1 MASYQ
6 EHKNVKIEKGNN
18 LGFAKSFL
26 TALDECD
33 EADYYAFSD
42 QDDVWEKDKLST
54 AIEILEEESQSTP
67 LLYCSALQRV
77 DENLNPLHVQSY
89 HGLRINLPSM
99 LTRGRLAGC
108 TFVFNNTLR
117 NLVKNSSQI
126 EMHASHDS
134 WVLLACL
141 ACGGNVFFDKKPHI
155 LFRRYNTN
163 TSIDGGKLKSRL
175 KYEFRYFEKYKNNRQ
190 KAQEEI
196 YKLYEKEGVKPTG
209 GCLTM
214 IVPFLVLFGVFYAV
228 AYPLTNTLH
237 IDSAKVTEALN
248 YVNTIPGYTAASGA
262 TNATYQ
268 EIYFLKDFSCFQNI
282 DAIQQIFSADQLN
295 TITMFEKGFN
305 TFGMNLFA
313 IPQDYGLWS
322 PMILFPVICFAS
334 NVLTQFITM
343 RINGKNNPMQQQQG
357 CMKVMMYAMPL
368 FSAYIAYIVPSA
380 VAFYWI
386 VSSLVSLVQSV
397 IVGKLFSPQR
407 MTATSEAR
415 HAALMFEQEALVQY
429 NYVPHGLSE
438 SAEENTNSKKK
449 KKK

>member
-1 MASYQ
+1 MQIFGFLGSLLGYVLWGAFYLLKDFGLSIIVFTIIVRLCMFPFTIKQQKSMA
-6 EHKNVKIEKGNN
+6 G
-18 LGFAKSFL
+18 
-26 TALDECD
+26 TAR
-33 EADYYAFSD
+33 
-42 QDDVWEKDKLST
+42 LSKKQK
-54 AIEILEEESQSTP
+54 EIQ
-67 LLYCSALQRV
+67 
-77 DENLNPLHVQSY
+77 
-89 HGLRINLPSM
+89 
-99 LTRGRLAGC
+99 
-108 TFVFNNTLR
+108 
-117 NLVKNSSQI
+117 
-126 EMHASHDS
+126 
-134 WVLLACL
+134 
-141 ACGGNVFFDKKPHI
+141 
-155 LFRRYNTN
+155 
-163 TSIDGGKLKSRL
+163 
-175 KYEFRYFEKYKNNRQ
+175 EKYKNNRQ

-196 YKLYEKEGVKPTG
+196 SKLYEKEGVKPTG

-237 IDSAKVTEALN
+237 IDSAKVTEA
-248 YVNTIPGYTAASGA
+248 
-262 TNATYQ
+262 TYQ

-282 DAIQQIFSADQLN
+282 DAIQQIFSADQIN

>member
-1 MASYQ
+1 MQIFGFLGSLLGYVLWGAFYLLKDFGLSIIVFTIIVRLCMFPFTIKQQKSMAGTARLSNKQ
-6 EHKNVKIEKGNN
+6 KEFLEK
-18 LGFAKSFL
+18 F
-26 TALDECD
+26 
-33 EADYYAFSD
+33 
-42 QDDVWEKDKLST
+42 
-54 AIEILEEESQSTP
+54 
-67 LLYCSALQRV
+67 
-77 DENLNPLHVQSY
+77 
-89 HGLRINLPSM
+89 
-99 LTRGRLAGC
+99 
-108 TFVFNNTLR
+108 
-117 NLVKNSSQI
+117 
-126 EMHASHDS
+126 
-134 WVLLACL
+134 
-141 ACGGNVFFDKKPHI
+141 
-155 LFRRYNTN
+155 
-163 TSIDGGKLKSRL
+163 
-175 KYEFRYFEKYKNNRQ
+175 KNNRQ

-305 TFGMNLFA
+305 TFGRNLFA
-313 IPQDYGLWS
+313 IPQDCGLWS

-334 NVLTQFITM
+334 NVLTM
-343 RINGKNNPMQQQQG
+343 NNPMQEQHG
-357 CMKVMMYAMPL
+357 CIKVMMFAMPL

-380 VAFYWI
+380 VALYWI

>member
-1 MASYQ
+1 MQIFGFLGSLLGYVLWGAFYILKDFGLSIIVFTIIVRLCMFPFTIKQQKSMA
-6 EHKNVKIEKGNN
+6 G
-18 LGFAKSFL
+18 
-26 TALDECD
+26 TAR
-33 EADYYAFSD
+33 
-42 QDDVWEKDKLST
+42 LSKKQK
-54 AIEILEEESQSTP
+54 EIQ
-67 LLYCSALQRV
+67 
-77 DENLNPLHVQSY
+77 
-89 HGLRINLPSM
+89 
-99 LTRGRLAGC
+99 
-108 TFVFNNTLR
+108 
-117 NLVKNSSQI
+117 
-126 EMHASHDS
+126 
-134 WVLLACL
+134 
-141 ACGGNVFFDKKPHI
+141 
-155 LFRRYNTN
+155 
-163 TSIDGGKLKSRL
+163 
-175 KYEFRYFEKYKNNRQ
+175 EKYKNNRQ

-196 YKLYEKEGVKPTG
+196 SKLYEKEGVKPTG

-282 DAIQQIFSADQLN
+282 DAIQQIFNADQIN
-295 TITMFEKGFN
+295 TINMFEKGFN

-313 IPQDYGLWS
+313 
-322 PMILFPVICFAS
+322 S

-343 RINGKNNPMQQQQG
+343 RINVKNNPMQQQQG

-397 IVGKLFSPQR
+397 VVGKLFSPQR
-407 MTATSEAR
+407 MTATSEAS
-415 HAALMFEQEALVQY
+415 HAALMLEQEALVKY

-438 SAEENTNSKKK
+438 GAEENTKSKKK
-449 KKK
+449 KK

>member
-1 MASYQ
+1 M
-6 EHKNVKIEKGNN
+6 
-18 LGFAKSFL
+18 
-26 TALDECD
+26 
-33 EADYYAFSD
+33 
-42 QDDVWEKDKLST
+42 
-54 AIEILEEESQSTP
+54 
-67 LLYCSALQRV
+67 
-77 DENLNPLHVQSY
+77 
-89 HGLRINLPSM
+89 
-99 LTRGRLAGC
+99 
-108 TFVFNNTLR
+108 
-117 NLVKNSSQI
+117 
-126 EMHASHDS
+126 
-134 WVLLACL
+134 
-141 ACGGNVFFDKKPHI
+141 
-155 LFRRYNTN
+155 
-163 TSIDGGKLKSRL
+163 
-175 KYEFRYFEKYKNNRQ
+175 
-190 KAQEEI
+190 
-196 YKLYEKEGVKPTG
+196 
-209 GCLTM
+209 
-214 IVPFLVLFGVFYAV
+214 
-228 AYPLTNTLH
+228 
-237 IDSAKVTEALN
+237 
-248 YVNTIPGYTAASGA
+248 
-262 TNATYQ
+262 
-268 EIYFLKDFSCFQNI
+268 KDFSCFQNI

-368 FSAYIAYIVPSA
+368 
-380 VAFYWI
+380 YWI

-397 IVGKLFSPQR
+397 IVGKLFSTQR